1 MTGWIDDSSV
11 LKGIAYSDLR
21 LCSYIRMYVYEIETA
36 RASNGEKW
44 MHADLFLPLCS
55 HATIMSTPWI
65 GRTNTRFGFRNV
77 SGILEEWT
85 EEGTWDGANRFRDR
99 NETSPRMIDEFF
111 ILFLEAWKLFCMHF
125 DFFFFFFEMDR
136 QYGIIVSYVILEQKF
151 PNNFTIIQYNNFVLV
166 IVLNET
172 ICLMIKI
179 IFMFLDCS
187 IY

>member
-1 MTGWIDDSSV
+1 MIKILYNFCILSLLKSRIRIETDADPFSIRKDNSINYLHTMSGRIDDSSI

-21 LCSYIRMYVYEIETA
+21 SHIRTYVYEIETA

-77 SGILEEWT
+77 SGILEERT

-99 NETSPRMIDEFF
+99 NETPPRMIDEFF
-111 ILFLEAWKLFCMHF
+111 ILFLEVLLFCMYF
-125 DFFFFFFEMDR
+125 NFIILFYFIFF
-136 QYGIIVSYVILEQKF
+136 
-151 PNNFTIIQYNNFVLV
+151 
-166 IVLNET
+166 
-172 ICLMIKI
+172 
-179 IFMFLDCS
+179 
-187 IY
+187 